1 MSKAAPISL
10 HVGLFITRLVDL
22 THPSVRFATLKF
34 LEMAGCRILVPEQN
48 PTTLNFFPPVHITVL
63 NVADFTVSYEDVWTK
78 LRTDLDDKDHSSSL
92 FPLTVNMITG
102 TSQTGDI

>member
-22 THPSVRFATLKF
+22 THPSVKFATLK
-34 LEMAGCRILVPEQN
+34 LLGLAGFRILMPKQN
-48 PTTLNFFPPVHITVL
+48 PTTLGFLSPVNITVL
-63 NVADFTVSYEDVWTK
+63 NMADFTVSYEDVWTK
-78 LRTDLDDKDHSSSL
+78 LRTDLDDKDQSSSL

>member
-22 THPSVRFATLKF
+22 THPSVRFVTLK
-34 LEMAGCRILVPEQN
+34 LLKLAGCRILVPEQS
-48 PTTLNFFPPVHITVL
+48 PTTLNFLPPVHITVL
-63 NVADFTVSYEDVWTK
+63 NVADFTVSYENVWTK
-78 LRTDLDDKDHSSSL
+78 LRTDLEDKDQSTSL
-92 FPLTVNMITG
+92 IPLTVNMITG